1 MNKFSLSLAASSLLL
16 TQIFAADVA
25 LQGVEVSERADDG
38 YRAKT
43 SEVGKTN
50 TPILEIPQTVNVVTQ
65 QQIKDKKPETLA
77 ESLQNVSGVS
87 YGNTTGGIFDSII
100 KRGFGGGRDGS
111 IMRNGVPASVMH
123 SFNKTVES
131 VEVLKGPSSLLYGAQ
146 EPGGIINMVTKK
158 PKYDFSNEIWAG
170 VGNHAYWNAG
180 FDATGPI
187 ADSGFAYRFIFD
199 KSKKRY
205 WREFGSVENELFA
218 PSLSY
223 KSDDYRI
230 NLAYTHTRST
240 DPID

>member
-1 MNKFSLSLAASSLLL
+1 MNKFCISVVLCFAISALNATDVSLDGISIEDS
-16 TQIFAADVA
+16 
-25 LQGVEVSERADDG
+25 ADDG
-38 YRAKT
+38 YRATT

-65 QQIKDKKPETLA
+65 QQLKDKKPETLA

-131 VEVLKGPSSLLYGAQ
+131 VEVLKGPASLLYGAQ

-170 VGNHAYWNAG
+170 IGNRNYWN
-180 FDATGPI
+180 TGLI
-187 ADSGFAYRFIFD
+187 LQDRSQRAALRIDLYLILC
-199 KSKKRY
+199 KRTTG
-205 WREFGSVENELFA
+205 E
-218 PSLSY
+218 SLANIKMFSLHPHFLI
-223 KSDDYRI
+223 KVMTT
-230 NLAYTHTRST
+230 A
-240 DPID
+240 

>member
-25 LQGVEVSERADDG
+25 LQGVEISESADDG

-111 IMRNGVPASVMH
+111 IMRNGMPAGVNH
-123 SFNKTVES
+123 SFNATV
-131 VEVLKGPSSLLYGAQ
+131 
-146 EPGGIINMVTKK
+146 
-158 PKYDFSNEIWAG
+158 
-170 VGNHAYWNAG
+170 
-180 FDATGPI
+180 
-187 ADSGFAYRFIFD
+187 
-199 KSKKRY
+199 
-205 WREFGSVENELFA
+205 
-218 PSLSY
+218 
-223 KSDDYRI
+223 
-230 NLAYTHTRST
+230 
-240 DPID
+240 